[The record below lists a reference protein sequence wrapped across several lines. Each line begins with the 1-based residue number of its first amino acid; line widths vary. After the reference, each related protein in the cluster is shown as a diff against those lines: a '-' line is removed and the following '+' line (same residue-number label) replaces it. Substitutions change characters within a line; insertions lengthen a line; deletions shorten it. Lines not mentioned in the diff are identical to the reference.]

1 MKYMGSKRL
10 LAKELVPVIEG
21 MLDLGKCRDYVEPF
35 VGGCNMIDKIKAEGV
50 RRHGYDNNRYLIAM
64 LSCLDAVEK
73 EMPDEMPREEY
84 EAVRADYNAGGGDYA
99 DWYTGAVGFLA
110 SRSGR
115 FFDGGFSGILTD
127 KDGKTRN
134 YYLEAKRNVLAQAP
148 LLKDVEFGFGDYR
161 ETCSKYEGAVIY
173 CDPPYKGTKQYNTSR
188 NFDYEAFWDWCRMM
202 ATKNIVLVSEQTAPD
217 EPWIETLWE
226 QDVKRAINHSDTKK
240 ATEKLFL
247 VRGEFYDKCWARR
260 STDCRV
266 PKDMLFPERADDGLI
281 NAALSKLPPE
291 SFPRKYCTAPFA
303 VTDREGKNR
312 YCWQIEGGC
321 GSCEVVLRLGERA
334 EAHPNLEADARAD
347 LRMAEELCIKC
358 GDPAN
363 DGKCTHELLA
373 EVGRIASPGT
383 ARPNTAADYGMPEE
397 HPARPK
403 FCAEVK
409 PPKGMA
415 RPLNAAVSVGV
426 EWTNWDIYMDKI
438 LERCAQGMCFDCLAR
453 RTCER
458 LCRERNIDVTL
469 TKPPCAEAWRVWA
482 AEPCNDG
489 KKDV

>member
-10 LAKELVPVIEG
+10 IAKELVPVIEG
-21 MLDLGKCRDYVEPF
+21 MLALGKCRDYVEPF

-50 RRHGYDNNRYLIAM
+50 MRHGYDNNRYLIAM
-64 LSCLDAVEK
+64 LSCLDAVEN

-84 EAVRADYNAGGGDYA
+84 EAVRADYNAGGEEYT

-148 LLKDVEFGFGDYR
+148 FLRDVEFGCGDYR
-161 ETCSKYEGAVIY
+161 ETCSKYKGAVIY
-173 CDPPYKGTKQYNTSR
+173 CDPPHKDIKAYSTSR
-188 NFDYEAFWDWCRMM
+188 GFDHAAFWDWCRMM
-202 ATKNIVLVSEQTAPD
+202 AVKNIVLVSEQTAPD
-217 EPWIETLWE
+217 EPWIETLWQQQVTRTVDHGE
-226 QDVKRAINHSDTKK
+226 HGSAV
-240 ATEKLFL
+240 EKLFL
-247 VRGEFYDKCWARR
+247 VRGEFYDKCMDSVRDGIC
-260 STDCRV
+260 TDCKV

-281 NAALSKLPPE
+281 NAALSKLPLE

-303 VTDREGKNR
+303 VTDREGRNR
-312 YCWQIEGGC
+312 YCWQVEGGC

-334 EAHPNLEADARAD
+334 EA
-347 LRMAEELCIKC
+347 
-358 GDPAN
+358 
-363 DGKCTHELLA
+363 
-373 EVGRIASPGT
+373 
-383 ARPNTAADYGMPEE
+383 RPNTAADYGMPEE
-397 HPARPK
+397 HPPRPK
-403 FCAEVK
+403 FCVEVK

-426 EWTNWDIYMDKI
+426 EWTNWDMHREKI
-438 LERCAQGMCFDCLAR
+438 LERCSQGMCFDCLAR

-458 LCRERNIDVTL
+458 LCGERNIDVTL
-469 TKPPCAEAWRVWA
+469 TKPPCAEAWRAWA
-482 AEPCNDG
+482 AEPCADG
-489 KKDV
+489 NKGV

>member
-84 EAVRADYNAGGGDYA
+84 EAVRADYNAGGEEYT
-99 DWYTGAVGFLA
+99 DWYIGAVGFLA

-148 LLKDVEFGFGDYR
+148 LLRDVEFGCGDYR
-161 ETCSKYEGAVIY
+161 ETCSKYKGAVIY
-173 CDPPYKGTKQYNTSR
+173 CDPPYKDVKAYSTSR
-188 NFDYEAFWDWCRMM
+188 GFDHDAFWDWCRMM
-202 ATKNIVLVSEQTAPD
+202 AVKNIVLVSEQTAPD
-217 EPWIETLWE
+217 EPWIETLW
-226 QDVKRAINHSDTKK
+226 QKDVNRAVRFDKTVPV
-240 ATEKLFL
+240 TEKLFL
-247 VRGEFYDKCWARR
+247 VRGEFYDKCMDSVRDSVR
-260 STDCRV
+260 DGICTDYKV
-266 PKDMLFPERADDGLI
+266 PKDMLFPE
-281 NAALSKLPPE
+281 
-291 SFPRKYCTAPFA
+291 
-303 VTDREGKNR
+303 
-312 YCWQIEGGC
+312 Q
-321 GSCEVVLRLGERA
+321 A
-334 EAHPNLEADARAD
+334 EAHPNLAADARAD

-363 DGKCTHELLA
+363 YGKNAHELLA
-373 EVGRIASPGT
+373 EVGRIAIPVD
-383 ARPNTAADYGMPEE
+383 ARPNTAADYGMPEG
-397 HPARPK
+397 HPAHPK
-403 FCAEVK
+403 FCVEVK

-489 KKDV
+489 KKGV

>member
-10 LAKELVPVIEG
+10 LAKKLAPVIEG

-84 EAVRADYNAGGGDYA
+84 EAVRADYNAGGGAYA

-115 FFDGGFSGILTD
+115 FFDGGFSGIFTD

-161 ETCSKYEGAVIY
+161 ETCSKYGGAVIY

-202 ATKNIVLVSEQTAPD
+202 ADKNIVLVSEQTAPG
-217 EPWIETLWE
+217 EPWIETVWE
-226 QDVKRAINHSDTKK
+226 QDVKRAINHSETKE

-247 VRGEFYDKCWARR
+247 VRGEFYDKCLDSARD
-260 STDCRV
+260 SLWTNHKV
-266 PKDMLFPERADDGLI
+266 PKGKPVPEQAEAHPNTAADYGMPEVRLTRNRPVSLEAAPPVFSFNAADELI
-281 NAALSKLPPE
+281 NTALSKLPPE
-291 SFPRKYCTAPFA
+291 SFPRKYCISPFA

-321 GSCEVVLRLGERA
+321 GSCEVVLRLGESCA
-334 EAHPNLEADARAD
+334 GPKPDA
-347 LRMAEELCIKC
+347 
-358 GDPAN
+358 PV
-363 DGKCTHELLA
+363 CTDME
-373 EVGRIASPGT
+373 R
-383 ARPNTAADYGMPEE
+383 
-397 HPARPK
+397 
-403 FCAEVK
+403 
-409 PPKGMA
+409 
-415 RPLNAAVSVGV
+415 
-426 EWTNWDIYMDKI
+426 TNWDMHREKI

-469 TKPPCAEAWRVWA
+469 TKPPCAEAWHVWA
-482 AEPCNDG
+482 TEPCNGG

>member
-1 MKYMGSKRL
+1 MGSKRL
-10 LAKELVPVIEG
+10 LAKELVPVVEG

-35 VGGCNMIDKIKAEGV
+35 VGGCNMIDKITAEGV
-50 RRHGYDNNRYLIAM
+50 RRHGYDNNKYLIAM

-84 EAVRADYNAGGGDYA
+84 EAVRADYNAGGGAYT
-99 DWYTGAVGFLA
+99 DWYIGAVGFLA

-148 LLKDVEFGFGDYR
+148 LLKDVELGFGDYR

-173 CDPPYKGTKQYNTSR
+173 CDPPYKDVKAYSTSR
-188 NFDYEAFWDWCRMM
+188 GFDHAAFWDWCRTM
-202 ATKNIVLVSEQTAPD
+202 ARKNIVLVSEQTAPG

-226 QDVKRAINHSDTKK
+226 QDVKRAINHSDTKE

-247 VRGEFYDKCWARR
+247 VRGEFYDKCWAR
-260 STDCRV
+260 
-266 PKDMLFPERADDGLI
+266 
-281 NAALSKLPPE
+281 
-291 SFPRKYCTAPFA
+291 
-303 VTDREGKNR
+303 
-312 YCWQIEGGC
+312 
-321 GSCEVVLRLGERA
+321 GSA
-334 EAHPNLEADARAD
+334 EAHPNLAADARAD

-363 DGKCTHELLA
+363 DGKSAHELRA
-373 EVGRIASPGT
+373 ETGMSFPEYTEAH
-383 ARPNTAADYGMPEE
+383 PNTAADYGMPEVRLMQNRRAPLE
-397 HPARPK
+397 A
-403 FCAEVK
+403 V
-409 PPKGMA
+409 PPEFSV
-415 RPLNAAVSVGV
+415 NAPVSVYV
-426 EWTNWDIYMDKI
+426 KWTNWDMHREKI
-438 LERCAQGMCFDCLAR
+438 LERCAQGMCFDCPAR